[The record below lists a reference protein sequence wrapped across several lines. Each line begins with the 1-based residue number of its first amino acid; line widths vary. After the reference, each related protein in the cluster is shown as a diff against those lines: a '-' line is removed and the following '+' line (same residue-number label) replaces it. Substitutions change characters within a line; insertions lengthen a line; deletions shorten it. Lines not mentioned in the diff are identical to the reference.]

1 MPFVSNAGL
10 NCCIRS
16 WGEGMDKPI
25 TLAEVT
31 RQMEELA
38 REFIDSKDDVQ
49 RSFEILSAFLQLN
62 GQRES

>member
-1 MPFVSNAGL
+1 
-10 NCCIRS
+10 
-16 WGEGMDKPI
+16 MDKPI

-38 REFIDSKDDVQ
+38 REFIDSKNDVQ